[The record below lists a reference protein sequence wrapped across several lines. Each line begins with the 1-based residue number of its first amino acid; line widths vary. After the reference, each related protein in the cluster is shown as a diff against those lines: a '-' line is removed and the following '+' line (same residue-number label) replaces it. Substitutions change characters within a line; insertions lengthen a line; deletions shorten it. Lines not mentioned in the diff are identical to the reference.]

1 MGIWLGRV
9 TPRVGDIV
17 VFDWNSSG
25 SANHVV
31 LVDSAAANGSFV
43 SLDGNWSNTVQRAC
57 RAAVLYNR
65 QVHGIIRPNYD
76 R

>member
-17 VFDWNSSG
+17 VFDWNSFG
-25 SANHVV
+25 SANHVA
-31 LVDSAAANGSFV
+31 LVDSVAANGSFV
-43 SLDGNWSNTVQRAC
+43 SLDGNWSNTVQRAY
-57 RAAVLYNR
+57 RAAVPYNR
-65 QVHGIIRPNYD
+65 QVHRIIRPNYD